1 MHFLQCV
8 CTYLDVAPP
17 HAMHFHGSR
26 STIGGAAGRS
36 FELVADGNGIR
47 QETFK
52 IAIRLLNTNGAFP
65 PPVSVSAFALLALSQ
80 SLSPPLPLSVSV
92 SCIAHT
98 CLALPQSAGCA
109 PWLAIA
115 RHGRRRIA
123 CSRI

>member
-1 MHFLQCV
+1 VHFLQCV

-80 SLSPPLPLSVSV
+80 CL
-92 SCIAHT
+92 CIAHT